1 MVDKQINWEAVAEK
15 IRKQDKPL
23 YFNAP
28 LQLETKLNPILSP
41 EAGEKLVGMFPM
53 AESNLYP
60 FVSGNTLLAGE
71 EKYCLWLPGC
81 ADIFLRNRIALAAE
95 AELNGPERE
104 QWGQA
109 YCGLAPA
116 SKERPLVALGQRY
129 RKGSRIPVKICREPT
144 VVGELVI
151 ASGGKALLQYGL
163 LSSRMFRVWADAL
176 AKAAPVLNL
185 YHYTYKA
192 FPVPQLGEQDR
203 RNIENAASMLAE
215 DQANEDC
222 HSILDGCVEV
232 VFGGPFV
239 SDEVRLQ
246 RLAERYLRRKRPSKM
261 ENKEGKDIAG
271 LWQAG

>member
-1 MVDKQINWEAVAEK
+1 MDKQVTWEAVAEK

-53 AESNLYP
+53 AESYLYP
-60 FVSGNTLLAGE
+60 FVSGNTLMNGE

-81 ADIFLRNRIALAAE
+81 ADIFLRNRIALAVE
-95 AELNGPERE
+95 SELNGPERE

-109 YCGLAPA
+109 YCGLARA
-116 SKERPLVALGQRY
+116 SEEKPLVALGQRY

-151 ASGGKALLQYGL
+151 ASSDKALLQHGL
-163 LSSRMFRVWADAL
+163 LSSRMFQVWADAL
-176 AKAAPVLNL
+176 AKAAPLRNL

-192 FPVPQLGEQDR
+192 FPVPRMDGQAR
-203 RNIENAASMLAE
+203 RNIEDAASMLSVKK
-215 DQANEDC
+215 DC
-222 HSILDGCVEV
+222 HGMLDNCVEEL
-232 VFGGPFV
+232 FGGPFA
-239 SDEVRLQ
+239 SDRERLQ
-246 RLAERYLRRKRPSKM
+246 RLAELYLRRKRPART
-261 ENKEGKDIAG
+261 NRGGADHAG
-271 LWQAG
+271 LGQAG